1 MVQSPV
7 LSHGGQIFPAG
18 MLVNQAEDECQH
30 DRTPLFDRGADI
42 RRAFQGVFAGRENG
56 FVNTVKSF
64 RGCPAGETS
73 SRSRDPQA
81 GR

>member
-1 MVQSPV
+1 MNANMIEPRC
-7 LSHGGQIFPAG
+7 LTG
-18 MLVNQAEDECQH
+18 
-30 DRTPLFDRGADI
+30 GADI

-56 FVNTVKSF
+56 FVDAVKSF

-73 SRSRDPQA
+73 SRNRDPQA